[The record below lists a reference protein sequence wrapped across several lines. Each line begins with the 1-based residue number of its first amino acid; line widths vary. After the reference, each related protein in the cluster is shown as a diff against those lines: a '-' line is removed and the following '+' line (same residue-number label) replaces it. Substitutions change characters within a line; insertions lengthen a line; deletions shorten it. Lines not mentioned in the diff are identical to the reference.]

1 MKFPLPDAALAQ
13 HLAFLGKTGAGKTNT
28 AKGAVEHIV
37 RTMPGARVCILDPIK
52 SDWWGLTSSADGKH
66 PGLPFHIL
74 GGPRGHV
81 PLHASAGKAI
91 GELVGSGALPL
102 SIIDMADF
110 PPGGLSHFFNDFA
123 PALMRAATGVVYLV
137 LEEAHE
143 FAPKERAGVGAETM
157 AIYYAKKLAT
167 AGRSKGIRLMVLT
180 QRTQA
185 LHNALLGSCD
195 TMVAHRLTAPAD
207 QGPVKDWLKAQFD
220 KATFEK
226 VAGSLASLPTGSA
239 WVCSGEAQLA
249 QLVAFPRI
257 TTFDNSATPTIG
269 GQRRVVA
276 TAPVDQDRL
285 RAIIG
290 TAVQEAE
297 ANDPKT
303 LHKRIRELEAEIG
316 KKPASGPAA
325 NPEALS
331 AAQQAGYRDG
341 YRTGRMHAFG
351 RAEGDLVAID
361 RALADMRMGW
371 TAEKDG
377 PLPEGFGAGR
387 KESLPPPGIVV
398 SPARENIPPQNAH
411 STGTSSVR
419 RASSAPAGSKSS
431 TLAEG
436 LTRPQQRILDALA
449 WMRAIG
455 IERSDKTQLA
465 IMADQSPTSGSY
477 MGALAS
483 LLKAQRITYPAPGS
497 VEITE
502 SGIALANP
510 IAAPPTTADLHASLE
525 RKLPASQWRTLRA
538 VIDAHPDAISKE
550 ALAKATGQSPTSGSY
565 MGNLAALNRLG
576 FVSYPRPGQIAAQS
590 ILFVERQ

>member
-13 HLAFLGKTGAGKTNT
+13 HVAFLGKTGAGKSTT
-28 AKGAVEHIV
+28 VKGAVEHIV

-110 PPGGLSHFFNDFA
+110 PPGGLSQFFNDFA
-123 PALMRAATGVVYLV
+123 PALMRSATGVIYLI

-157 AIYYAKKLAT
+157 AIYHAKKLAT

-185 LHNALLGSCD
+185 LHNAILGSCD

-220 KATFEK
+220 KATFER

-257 TTFDNSATPTIG
+257 ATFDNSATPAIG
-269 GQRRVVA
+269 GQAREVA
-276 TAPVDQDRL
+276 TAPVDKERL

-297 ANDPKT
+297 ANDPKA
-303 LHKRIRELEAEIG
+303 LHKRIRELEAEAA
-316 KKPASGPAA
+316 KKAAAGPMVD
-325 NPEALS
+325 PSVLE

-361 RALADMRMGW
+361 RALADLRMGW
-371 TAEKDG
+371 TAEKNG
-377 PLPEGFGAGR
+377 PLPEGFGANS
-387 KESLPPPGIVV
+387 KEPPGRASAARAET
-398 SPARENIPPQNAH
+398 SPRQNAH
-411 STGTSSVR
+411 STGTSSAHR
-419 RASSAPAGSKSS
+419 TTSLPAGPKSS
-431 TLAEG
+431 TLADG

-449 WMRAIG
+449 WLRSVRIARA
-455 IERSDKTQLA
+455 DKAQLA

-477 MGALAS
+477 MGALAAM
-483 LLKAQRITYPAPGS
+483 LKLGLITYPAAGV

-502 SGIALANP
+502 AGADKAN
-510 IAAPPTTADLHASLE
+510 AAQTPPTTAGLHASLE
-525 RKLPASQWRTLRA
+525 RKLPAPQWKTLRA
-538 VIDAHPDAISKE
+538 IIDVYPASISKSD
-550 ALAKATGQSPTSGSY
+550 LAATTGQSPTSGSY
-565 MGNLAALNRLG
+565 MGNLAALNKIG
-576 FVSYPRPGQIAAQS
+576 FVSYPSPGQVAALP

>member
-1 MKFPLPDAALAQ
+1 MKFPLPDTALAQ
-13 HLAFLGKTGAGKTNT
+13 HVAFLGKTGAGKSTT
-28 AKGAVEHIV
+28 VKGAVEHIV

-110 PPGGLSHFFNDFA
+110 PPGGLSQFFNDFA
-123 PALMRAATGVVYLV
+123 PALMRSATGVIYLIF
-137 LEEAHE
+137 EEAHE

-157 AIYYAKKLAT
+157 AIYHAKKLAT

-185 LHNALLGSCD
+185 LHNAILGSCD

-269 GQRRVVA
+269 GQAREVA
-276 TAPVDQDRL
+276 TAPVDKERL

-297 ANDPKT
+297 ANDPKV
-303 LHKRIRELEAEIG
+303 LHKRIRELEAEVS
-316 KKPASGPAA
+316 KKAAAGPAVD
-325 NPEALS
+325 PSALET
-331 AAQQAGYRDG
+331 AQQSGYRDG
-341 YRTGRMHAFG
+341 YQTGRMHAFG

-361 RALADMRMGW
+361 RALADLRMGW
-371 TAEKDG
+371 TAEKNG

-387 KESLPPPGIVV
+387 KEPTGRVAVANLET
-398 SPARENIPPQNAH
+398 SPWQNTH
-411 STGTSSVR
+411 SISTSPVHRPTSP
-419 RASSAPAGSKSS
+419 PAGPKSS
-431 TLAEG
+431 TLADG

-449 WMRAIG
+449 WLESVRIPSADRTRVAWLADASPKSSSFVNNLGSLSSRGMLTYPRSGEVALTDAGRAAANDPGAPLTTDELQASIQAKLPRPQWAIVAALIAIYPHSTG
-455 IERSDKTQLA
+455 RVSLA
-465 IMADQSPTSGSY
+465 ESAGSSATSSSFVNNL
-477 MGALAS
+477 GALRS
-483 LLKAQRITYPAPGS
+483 LGLIDYP
-497 VEITE
+497 
-502 SGIALANP
+502 
-510 IAAPPTTADLHASLE
+510 
-525 RKLPASQWRTLRA
+525 SQGH
-538 VIDAHPDAISKE
+538 VV
-550 ALAKATGQSPTSGSY
+550 ATP
-565 MGNLAALNRLG
+565 
-576 FVSYPRPGQIAAQS
+576 
-590 ILFVERQ
+590 ILFVEK

>member
-1 MKFPLPDAALAQ
+1 MKFPLPDAALTQ
-13 HLAFLGKTGAGKTNT
+13 HVAFLGKTGAGKTNT

-102 SIIDMADF
+102 SIVDMADF

-123 PALMRAATGVVYLV
+123 PALMRSATGVVYLI

-157 AIYYAKKLAT
+157 AIYHAKKLAT

-269 GQRRVVA
+269 GRAREVKTA
-276 TAPVDQDRL
+276 TVDQERL

-290 TAVQEAE
+290 TAVKEAE
-297 ANDPKT
+297 ANDPAT
-303 LHKRIRELEAEIG
+303 LKKRIRELEVELS
-316 KKPASGPAA
+316 KKAAAGPAVD
-325 NPEALS
+325 PSALE

-351 RAEGDLVAID
+351 RADGDLVAID
-361 RALADMRMGW
+361 RALADLRMGW
-371 TAEKDG
+371 TAEKNG
-377 PLPEGFGAGR
+377 PLPEGFGAGS
-387 KESLPPPGIVV
+387 KEPPGRV
-398 SPARENIPPQNAH
+398 SSARTETSPPQNAH
-411 STGTSSVR
+411 SIGTSSVR
-419 RASSAPAGSKSS
+419 RTTSPPAGPNSS

-449 WMRAIG
+449 WLESVRIDRADRTRVAMLADVSPKSSGFEKNVSTI
-455 IERSDKTQLA
+455 KTAGLISYPGDGLLQLTDA
-465 IMADQSPTSGSY
+465 GRAAANHPEGRPTS
-477 MGALAS
+477 
-483 LLKAQRITYPAPGS
+483 
-497 VEITE
+497 
-502 SGIALANP
+502 
-510 IAAPPTTADLHASLE
+510 
-525 RKLPASQWRTLRA
+525 
-538 VIDAHPDAISKE
+538 E
-550 ALAKATGQSPTSGSY
+550 ALQA
-565 MGNLAALNRLG
+565 
-576 FVSYPRPGQIAAQS
+576 QIAAKISGPQWKLLAELIKVYPAALTREVLAQAADVSPLSSGFEKNVSTLSGFGFVEYPQRGQVAATS
-590 ILFVERQ
+590 ILFVE